1 MCFLYFLITVFVIK
15 YQEIGETVF
24 YLDSNMNLVK
34 DLNNAAVWNIKLL
47 NIDSQIVDA
56 ESGIPPGMLVL

>member
-1 MCFLYFLITVFVIK
+1 
-15 YQEIGETVF
+15 
-24 YLDSNMNLVK
+24 MNLVK

-56 ESGIPPGMLVL
+56 ESGIPPGMLVLQLVYPSIVLLSQY